1 MSVLLEKYKGSSLPM
16 EERLGLEKG
25 ADELDLVRSGL
36 EETLSVSFYT
46 VNEIA
51 KKKNISLRT
60 AAFCCAIQ
68 KIATAYG
75 ELGVFP

>member
-1 MSVLLEKYKGSSLPM
+1 MDEKK
-16 EERLGLEKG
+16 ELEKG

-36 EETLSVSFYT
+36 EETLAVSFYS

-51 KKKNISLRT
+51 KKKGCSLRT
-60 AAFCCAIQ
+60 AAFCNAIM
-68 KIATAYG
+68 KIVTAYG